1 MKPETVMIEEYL
13 AMHGARRFEQG
24 TSSGIHWLAPFLA
37 EYGYEVAGAP
47 HGGVKV
53 RRGKGLWRRMS
64 MPGLIALADEIR
76 IAQGLQPFS
85 AAHKQAA

>member
-1 MKPETVMIEEYL
+1 MKPETVLINEYL
-13 AMHGARRFEQG
+13 SKHGVRRFEQG
-24 TSSGIHWLAPFLA
+24 TSSSIHGLAPFLA
-37 EYGYEVAGAP
+37 EFGYEVAGAP

-53 RRGKGLWRRMS
+53 RRGKGQWNRMS

>member
-1 MKPETVMIEEYL
+1 MKPEAVLINEYL
-13 AMHGARRFEQG
+13 AKHGARRFEQG
-24 TSSGIHWLAPFLA
+24 TSSGIHWHAPFLA

-53 RRGKGLWRRMS
+53 RRGKGQWKRMS

-76 IAQGLQPFS
+76 IAQGLEPFS
-85 AAHKQAA
+85 AVQKQAA

>member
-1 MKPETVMIEEYL
+1 MKPKTVLINEYL

-24 TSSGIHWLAPFLA
+24 ASSGIHGIASFMA

-47 HGGVKV
+47 KGGVKV
-53 RRGKGLWRRMS
+53 RRGKGQWKRMS

-85 AAHKQAA
+85 AVHKQAA

>member
-13 AMHGARRFEQG
+13 AKHGARRFEQG
-24 TSSGIHWLAPFLA
+24 TSSGIHGIASFMA

-47 HGGVKV
+47 KGGVKV
-53 RRGKGLWRRMS
+53 RRGKGQWKRMS

-76 IAQGLQPFS
+76 IAQGLEPFS

>member
-1 MKPETVMIEEYL
+1 MKPDTVLIEDYL
-13 AMHGARRFEQG
+13 AKHGTRRFEQG
-24 TSSGIHWLAPFLA
+24 TSSGIHGLAPFLA

-53 RRGKGLWRRMS
+53 RRGKGQWKRMS
-64 MPGLIALADEIR
+64 MPSLIAMADEIR
-76 IAQGLQPFS
+76 IAQGLEPFN